1 LTKFT
6 AKTINPEIKIIIS
19 PILRAGLIFTDEAV
33 DNLPQAAIRHI
44 GMYRDEKTLKPVW
57 YYNKVP
63 MEAPNPEKFYV
74 YITDPML
81 ATGNSLLEAIKLY
94 ADKGIPCENIK
105 CLCIIS
111 APQGIENIHKNY
123 PDVEII
129 TKDSIIRDSIYIIN
143 DSIRTEIFYLEQKYD
158 KETTAIMSSSDSV
171 NLEFFTR
178 YLEDYKRSTENSQFG
193 ILGTQEVLGTDS
205 LVKSTNN

>member
-1 LTKFT
+1 MTWKNANNLFL
-6 AKTINPEIKIIIS
+6 AFLFGIVIGYFFREEPKI
-19 PILRAGLIFTDEAV
+19 P
-33 DNLPQAAIRHI
+33 P
-44 GMYRDEKTLKPVW
+44 
-57 YYNKVP
+57 
-63 MEAPNPEKFYV
+63 
-74 YITDPML
+74 
-81 ATGNSLLEAIKLY
+81 
-94 ADKGIPCENIK
+94 
-105 CLCIIS
+105 
-111 APQGIENIHKNY
+111 

-129 TKDSIIRDSIYIIN
+129 TRDSIIRDSIYIIN
-143 DSIRTEIFYLEQKYD
+143 DSIRTEILYLEQKYD

>member
-1 LTKFT
+1 MMIGYFYKEDQ
-6 AKTINPEIKIIIS
+6 KPS
-19 PILRAGLIFTDEAV
+19 
-33 DNLPQAAIRHI
+33 LP
-44 GMYRDEKTLKPVW
+44 
-57 YYNKVP
+57 
-63 MEAPNPEKFYV
+63 PNIE
-74 YITDPML
+74 
-81 ATGNSLLEAIKLY
+81 SL
-94 ADKGIPCENIK
+94 
-105 CLCIIS
+105 
-111 APQGIENIHKNY
+111 
-123 PDVEII
+123 

-143 DSIRTEIFYLEQKYD
+143 DSIRTEILYVEQKYD